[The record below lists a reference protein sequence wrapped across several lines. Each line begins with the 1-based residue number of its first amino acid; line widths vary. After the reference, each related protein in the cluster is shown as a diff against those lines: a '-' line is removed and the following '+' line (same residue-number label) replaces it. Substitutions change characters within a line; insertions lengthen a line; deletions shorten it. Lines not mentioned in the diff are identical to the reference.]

1 LNIEAELARPLDLL
15 ETMTVEDAM
24 PEVGMESWD
33 DELWAELSKLVV
45 EKFGGNFLADLAE

>member
-45 EKFGGNFLADLAE
+45 EKFGGNYLADLAK

>member
-15 ETMTVEDAM
+15 ETMTVEDAL
-24 PEVGMESWD
+24 PETGMESWE
-33 DELWAELSKLVV
+33 DELWGELTKLVV